1 MRSPVLVSPVWPKM
15 AVVPLEGPGSG
26 RRARAEVPVPREL
39 LETKLVVPKEV
50 AKDLVSVVLK
60 IYCNKSCESLPHG
73 ISSLLTGYFCFPWKK
88 GVLY

>member
-15 AVVPLEGPGSG
+15 AVVPLEGPGGG

-50 AKDLVSVVLK
+50 AKDLVSVVLRC
-60 IYCNKSCESLPHG
+60 IA
-73 ISSLLTGYFCFPWKK
+73 TGLASRCHITFPA
-88 GVLY
+88 YS